1 MLFLSKVCEK
11 RSRRRADAESCTANV
26 AESARE
32 HETLQKK
39 KKSIPSSHMMFR
51 CWQEDKQHQ
60 DTAAALQQCFSGL
73 KTLPHEDE
81 GKEGFTSG
89 DCKCACTMEDSM
101 VGGASGR
108 YLPRVLKGL

>member
-1 MLFLSKVCEK
+1 MPFLSKVCEK

-32 HETLQKK
+32 QERLKK
-39 KKSIPSSHMMFR
+39 NKNIPSSHMMFR

-73 KTLPHEDE
+73 KTLPHED
-81 GKEGFTSG
+81 
-89 DCKCACTMEDSM
+89 
-101 VGGASGR
+101 
-108 YLPRVLKGL
+108 